1 MTSNLEKL
9 YNDLNLVGKKEF
21 IRLDKIEQY
30 PLNNISLR
38 YKNAIDEM
46 KPESIF
52 CMENEP
58 LILFFNLENEHN
70 SQDKIKNIQK
80 QTWNFDK
87 APIIVVS
94 TANEIVFYNAF
105 DFDTNNHKLSILTKS
120 VKDFQNF
127 SYENL
132 YTGKIFSKYRNKF
145 TDKNRVNTLLFQ
157 HIISYRQALI
167 KKGMHPSFATKLL
180 SRIIFLKYL
189 KDRKI
194 SVNKD
199 NSNMIENSFENKD
212 SLYELFRYLKKEFNG
227 DLFDIEKNENTLLSD
242 EYMDIIKG
250 FFYDSDIN
258 GQLRLFIPFDFSII
272 PIELVSSIY
281 ENFLNYKQYENK
293 AYYTPTFLVDYI
305 INTTVSPF
313 LNDKNKNN
321 SNCKIL
327 DPACGSG
334 IFLIESLRKIIY
346 KEENITQNKISPE
359 RLKELVENNIFGID
373 KDEDAI
379 NIAIFSLYITL
390 LDYQDPRSILNFK
403 FPHLK
408 DNNFFVND
416 FFDES
421 NCFNNKIKNLD
432 FILSNP
438 PYGDIKEGLHNNW
451 YKKNNIPVND
461 NQIAE
466 SFMARV
472 KDFCNKQTVVSMVIT
487 SKIFYNMKA
496 CNYRKYFL
504 SNFTIKQILEL
515 SPVRKQIFN
524 AAIPPVSILTYS
536 YCPGNKKTDN
546 NIIYTSIKPNLYFK
560 YFKILLIEKND
571 IKYIRQSLFCK
582 YDWLWKVILYGSIL
596 DFYFIKRLIEEYEF
610 LNKQKNQLICGE
622 GIQLSGSSKMS
633 AELLNGKLYLD
644 TKKKQLKPFCIEYNE
659 LKPFNADNLHRNKA
673 NKMELFKAP
682 MVLIKK
688 GNSPDLSCVSAVA
701 IKDMVYTD
709 SVSSIKFKD
718 YDEDKVFNLCGL
730 FNSSFF
736 TYYIMNTSSS
746 VAVERNQIHISEY
759 LKVPYQFDKELANY
773 VKEMHEL
780 CSSCRANTIFDS
792 LEDNQNKKL
801 LKESLMVAIN
811 HQIKKIYNIS
821 KTEEDLIDYAINIS
835 IPIWRFGDST
845 SQIQEPIPFKR
856 VSKKQLKEYAN
867 IFIEEFAEQYENFSV
882 DIYPFQ
888 YCTLINFKARAEQM
902 EKPPITFYENKE
914 IENIIKIVSDVSIND
929 ITNEIYIKKEI
940 KGFNEN
946 SFFVI
951 KTNEYKNW
959 HKAIARLDV
968 NEFSNAIWEAE
979 LELPE

>member
-46 KPESIF
+46 KPESMF

-70 SQDKIKNIQK
+70 NQDKIKNIQK

-132 YTGKIFSKYRNKF
+132 YTGKIFSKYKNRFN
-145 TDKNRVNTLLFQ
+145 DKKRVNTLLFQ
-157 HIISYRQALI
+157 HIINYRQALI
-167 KKGMHPSFATKLL
+167 KKGMNPSFATKLL

-194 SVNKD
+194 SVNKN
-199 NSNMIENSFENKD
+199 NSEMIENSFENKN

-227 DLFDIEKNENTLLSD
+227 DLFDIEENENTLLSD

-293 AYYTPTFLVDYI
+293 SYYTPVFLVDYI
-305 INTTVSPF
+305 INTTVAPF

-390 LDYQDPRSILNFK
+390 LDYQNPRSILNFK

-408 DNNFFVND
+408 DNNFFVSD
-416 FFDES
+416 FFDET
-421 NCFNNKIKNLD
+421 NCFNNKIRNLD

-438 PYGDIKEGLHNNW
+438 PYGDIKEGLHNN
-451 YKKNNIPVND
+451 
-461 NQIAE
+461 
-466 SFMARV
+466 
-472 KDFCNKQTVVSMVIT
+472 
-487 SKIFYNMKA
+487 
-496 CNYRKYFL
+496 
-504 SNFTIKQILEL
+504 
-515 SPVRKQIFN
+515 
-524 AAIPPVSILTYS
+524 
-536 YCPGNKKTDN
+536 
-546 NIIYTSIKPNLYFK
+546 
-560 YFKILLIEKND
+560 
-571 IKYIRQSLFCK
+571 
-582 YDWLWKVILYGSIL
+582 
-596 DFYFIKRLIEEYEF
+596 
-610 LNKQKNQLICGE
+610 
-622 GIQLSGSSKMS
+622 
-633 AELLNGKLYLD
+633 
-644 TKKKQLKPFCIEYNE
+644 
-659 LKPFNADNLHRNKA
+659 
-673 NKMELFKAP
+673 
-682 MVLIKK
+682 
-688 GNSPDLSCVSAVA
+688 
-701 IKDMVYTD
+701 
-709 SVSSIKFKD
+709 
-718 YDEDKVFNLCGL
+718 
-730 FNSSFF
+730 
-736 TYYIMNTSSS
+736 
-746 VAVERNQIHISEY
+746 
-759 LKVPYQFDKELANY
+759 
-773 VKEMHEL
+773 
-780 CSSCRANTIFDS
+780 
-792 LEDNQNKKL
+792 
-801 LKESLMVAIN
+801 
-811 HQIKKIYNIS
+811 
-821 KTEEDLIDYAINIS
+821 
-835 IPIWRFGDST
+835 
-845 SQIQEPIPFKR
+845 
-856 VSKKQLKEYAN
+856 
-867 IFIEEFAEQYENFSV
+867 
-882 DIYPFQ
+882 
-888 YCTLINFKARAEQM
+888 
-902 EKPPITFYENKE
+902 
-914 IENIIKIVSDVSIND
+914 
-929 ITNEIYIKKEI
+929 
-940 KGFNEN
+940 
-946 SFFVI
+946 
-951 KTNEYKNW
+951 
-959 HKAIARLDV
+959 
-968 NEFSNAIWEAE
+968 
-979 LELPE
+979 

>member
-21 IRLDKIEQY
+21 IRLDKIKQY

-659 LKPFNADNLHRNKA
+659 LKPFNADSLHRNKA

-759 LKVPYQFDKELANY
+759 LKIPYQFDKDLANY
-773 VKEMHEL
+773 VKQVHNL
-780 CSSCRANTIFDS
+780 CSHDCANLLTNNLDKKK
-792 LEDNQNKKL
+792 NQNLSQEDL
-801 LKESLMVAIN
+801 LKTIYN
-811 HQIKKIYNIS
+811 KIKQMYNIS
-821 KTEEDLIDYAINIS
+821 KTEEDLIDYTINIS
-835 IPIWRFGDST
+835 IPIWRFGDNVSL
-845 SQIQEPIPFKR
+845 SKEPIAYKN
-856 VSKKQLKEYAN
+856 VSKVQLKQYAD
-867 IFIEEFAEQYENFSV
+867 IFIETFGEQYKHFSV
-882 DIYPFQ
+882 DIYTFK
-888 YCTLINFKARAEQM
+888 YCTLMNFNAR
-902 EKPPITFYENKE
+902 EKQVKETQITFKDNEN
-914 IENIIKIVSDVSIND
+914 IENIIKTISDFSIND
-929 ITNEIYIKKEI
+929 ITNEIYIKKDI

-968 NEFSNAIWEAE
+968 NEFLNAIWEAE